1 MLLGRDLKYYQLRFT
16 PTRPRAARLSA
27 WSRVPG
33 GAVFWESVLDGFR
46 LFTHWETY
54 AAGILFAGLVAIP
67 NVLSAF
73 VLARGGAVGCLTV
86 LVIDPV
92 LRAFPTLIFVF
103 TMLPILIGI
112 SDDAAWT
119 FPWLFLYHEPWAM
132 FKAILL
138 LVGASI
144 VLGFIPLL
152 GRMVSLYALLLGGIA
167 LVISLGAL
175 KKVNP
180 SLPLERLDLLPG
192 FFQIIGFIVIS
203 AVATWLGMLSTFV
216 TAWIIT
222 AIASRGYFDEPN
234 NPAIQI
240 VTFLIAPVFG
250 FIPVLIYGA
259 WLGNQLRM
267 LH

>member
-1 MLLGRDLKYYQLRFT
+1 M
-16 PTRPRAARLSA
+16 
-27 WSRVPG
+27 
-33 GAVFWESVLDGFR
+33 FWESVLDGFK

-54 AAGILFAGLVAIP
+54 AAGILFAALVAVP

-73 VLARGGAVGCLTV
+73 VLQKGGAVGCLTV
-86 LVIDPV
+86 ILIDPI
-92 LRAFPTLIFVF
+92 LRAFPTLIFVL
-103 TMLPILIGI
+103 TMFPIILGL
-112 SDDAAWT
+112 SEDAAWS
-119 FPWLFLYHEPWAM
+119 FPWLLLYHDPWAM
-132 FKAILL
+132 FKIVLL

-152 GRMVSLYALLLGGIA
+152 GQMLSLNALLLGGIA

-203 AVATWLGMLSTFV
+203 AVATWLGVLSTLI
-216 TAWIIT
+216 TAWFVT
-222 AIASRGYFDEPN
+222 AIASRGYLDEPN

-240 VTFLIAPVFG
+240 ITFLIAPVFG
-250 FIPVLIYGA
+250 FIPVFIYGA